1 MHEHCEHD
9 LKHCGKCDVAYC
21 ATCSKEWGANSTYT
35 PIDSVITTS
44 DSPSG
49 YTYTSLACSHG
60 GDG

>member
-35 PIDSVITTS
+35 PLDYTITTA
-44 DSPSG
+44 DTG
-49 YTYTSLACSHG
+49 TSTPLYITPCSHG
-60 GDG
+60 V